1 MVLPRE
7 RSWNRWPPLFL
18 RLQSCSSCHPFLLF
32 RFLLLHLLVHLP
44 PSPHLIFPMCKLAP
58 RTIRASPSCVPELAE
73 HSLVIAMAL
82 AMTMAIPV
90 LLQLPVPLQLLQTH
104 SNSTEIAL
112 HLARGK
118 EMSLSRSI
126 GSYYKL
132 PKSDP
137 NAVYLLPTA
146 IYLLQCCFI
155 AANIVWAGQC
165 DNSLFPWKLYKI
177 NLTAQ
182 QTINT
187 AIKN

>member
-1 MVLPRE
+1 MV
-7 RSWNRWPPLFL
+7 
-18 RLQSCSSCHPFLLF
+18 FLLVLKLD
-32 RFLLLHLLVHLP
+32 FLIEIHLFYINEDKMNTKNCQ
-44 PSPHLIFPMCKLAP
+44 SK
-58 RTIRASPSCVPELAE
+58 TYKSG
-73 HSLVIAMAL
+73 
-82 AMTMAIPV
+82 
-90 LLQLPVPLQLLQTH
+90 
-104 SNSTEIAL
+104 
-112 HLARGK
+112 RGK

-187 AIKN
+187 AIKISVNVNWCYSTPRLLLPNFSWQLIF